1 VKEAIRTDKAPSA
14 IGPYSQ
20 AIRCGS
26 LVFVSGQIA
35 LNPETGTVEGSI
47 SEQTRTVLTYLT
59 NILEAAGSQLEKVVK
74 MTVFLKDLSDF
85 GAMNEIYASF
95 FNESPP
101 ARSTFEVSSLPRGA
115 RIEIEAIAH
124 LD

>member
-1 VKEAIRTDKAPSA
+1 MKEEIKTDKAPSA

-47 SEQTRTVLTYLT
+47 SEQTRMVLTYLT
-59 NILEAAGSQLEKVVK
+59 NILEAAGSHLEKVVK

-95 FNESPP
+95 FKESPP